1 MLVQH
6 KIMALAI
13 DINRYKS
20 IIRTEE
26 ATKTACIEPFFRLL
40 GWDFSNPLQVIPEF
54 TADFG
59 VKAGERVDYC
69 MKDEDTV
76 CLIVECKSIDV
87 KLSEKHI
94 SQLYRYFSVTDPHY
108 AVLTNG
114 VDYQIF
120 TDSIKQNIMDS
131 KPIFEFSIFD
141 LENISFEMLVTFL
154 SNPHFVD
161 GMDERDYKLSLL
173 QANNASLSYLLDVY
187 KTNLANSQV
196 YYSDYSE
203 DYDERS
209 SDFIECASVEPID
222 INDKPIDFN
231 TLQETMDNFY
241 QQSLVSEANKAY
253 SNSNGLVWNKSLSC
267 EDKFWQAAN
276 QGCLG
281 TRDYSILGDIF
292 IKILKYFGLM
302 LLGAVGVILIFSV
315 ILLVFN

>member
-173 QANNASLSYLLDVY
+173 QANNASLSYLFDVY

-253 SNSNGLVWNKSLSC
+253 SNSNGLVGNKSLSC

-281 TRDYSILGDIF
+281 TRDYSILGGIF

-302 LLGAVGVILIFSV
+302 LLGAVGIILIFSV

>member
-40 GWDFSNPLQVIPEF
+40 GWDFSNPLQVIPEY

-59 VKAGERVDYC
+59 VKEGERVDYC
-69 MKDEDTV
+69 MKDENIV
-76 CLIVECKSIDV
+76 CLIVECKSINTQ
-87 KLSEKHI
+87 LNEKHI
-94 SQLYRYFSVTDPHY
+94 SQLYRYFSVTNPCY

-120 TDSIKQNIMDS
+120 TDSNKQNVMDS
-131 KPIFEFSIFD
+131 KPIFEFNIFD

-161 GMDERDYKLSLL
+161 GADERDYKLRLL
-173 QANNASLSYLLDVY
+173 QEDNASLSYLLDVY

-209 SDFIECASVEPID
+209 SDFIECASVEPVD

-253 SNSNGLVWNKSLSC
+253 SNSNGLVGNKSLSC

-281 TRDYSILGDIF
+281 TRDYSILGGIF

>member
-161 GMDERDYKLSLL
+161 GMDESDCEECGSAVSDKAVACTKCGNPISHGKQTIIESPFTGQEDIGYKRECGAMQAQYDRAKLL
-173 QANNASLSYLLDVY
+173 FSGYVIIF
-187 KTNLANSQV
+187 NSV
-196 YYSDYSE
+196 LV
-203 DYDERS
+203 
-209 SDFIECASVEPID
+209 FLHIVFFAI
-222 INDKPIDFN
+222 FN
-231 TLQETMDNFY
+231 TDVNRELSVCAIINIVVTIMMT
-241 QQSLVSEANKAY
+241 
-253 SNSNGLVWNKSLSC
+253 LSC
-267 EDKFWQAAN
+267 VKKHPLL
-276 QGCLG
+276 C
-281 TRDYSILGDIF
+281 
-292 IKILKYFGLM
+292 
-302 LLGAVGVILIFSV
+302 LLGNIVLNIFVIVLVMLISV
-315 ILLVFN
+315 

>member
-69 MKDEDTV
+69 MKDEDIV

-94 SQLYRYFSVTDPHY
+94 SQLYRYFSVTDPLY

-161 GMDERDYKLSLL
+161 DMDERDYKLSLL

-187 KTNLANSQV
+187 KTNLADSQT

-203 DYDERS
+203 DYNERNS
-209 SDFIECASVEPID
+209 GFIESIDNESIDIDDEPID
-222 INDKPIDFN
+222 LA
-231 TLQETMDNFY
+231 TLQNTMNSFY
-241 QQSLVSEANKAY
+241 QQSLIDEANKAY
-253 SNSNGLVWNKSLSC
+253 SQNTEVTNQNIKLVLI
-267 EDKFWQAAN
+267 
-276 QGCLG
+276 GML
-281 TRDYSILGDIF
+281 TIVIF
-292 IKILKYFGLM
+292 IL
-302 LLGAVGVILIFSV
+302 AIF
-315 ILLVFN
+315 II

>member
-1 MLVQH
+1 MGYDV
-6 KIMALAI
+6 
-13 DINRYKS
+13 NS
-20 IIRTEE
+20 
-26 ATKTACIEPFFRLL
+26 PFE
-40 GWDFSNPLQVIPEF
+40 VVPEY
-54 TADFG
+54 TCDFG
-59 VKAGERVDYC
+59 VKEGERVDYC
-69 MKDEDTV
+69 MKDENIV
-76 CLIVECKSIDV
+76 CLIVECKSINTQ
-87 KLSEKHI
+87 LNEKHI
-94 SQLYRYFSVTDPHY
+94 SQLYRYFSVTSPCY

-120 TDSIKQNIMDS
+120 TDSNKQNVMDS
-131 KPIFEFSIFD
+131 KPIFEFNIFD

-161 GMDERDYKLSLL
+161 GADERDYKLRLL
-173 QANNASLSYLLDVY
+173 QEDNASLSYLLDVY
-187 KTNLANSQV
+187 KTNLADSQT

-253 SNSNGLVWNKSLSC
+253 SNSNGLVGNKSLSC

-281 TRDYSILGDIF
+281 TRDYSILGGIF

>member
-1 MLVQH
+1 MLVQY

-13 DINRYKS
+13 DINKYKFS
-20 IIRTEE
+20 IKTEE

-69 MKDEDTV
+69 MKDEDTI
-76 CLIVECKSIDV
+76 CLIVECKQIDV

-94 SQLYRYFSVTDPHY
+94 SQLYRYFSVTNPHY

-131 KPIFEFSIFD
+131 KPIFEFNIFD

-161 GMDERDYKLSLL
+161 GMDEMDYKLSLL
-173 QANNASLSYLLDVY
+173 QADNASLSYLLDVY
-187 KTNLANSQV
+187 KTNLANYQI
-196 YYSDYSE
+196 YFSDYSE
-203 DYDERS
+203 D
-209 SDFIECASVEPID
+209 C
-222 INDKPIDFN
+222 
-231 TLQETMDNFY
+231 NFY

-253 SNSNGLVWNKSLSC
+253 NHSNDLVGSKKLSYK
-267 EDKFWQAAN
+267 DKFWQAAN
-276 QGCLG
+276 QSYLG
-281 TRDYSILGDIF
+281 TRDYSILMDIF
-292 IKILKYFGLM
+292 IKLLKYLGLM
-302 LLGAVGVILIFSV
+302 LLGGIGVVLILSV
-315 ILLVFN
+315 ILSVSN

>member
-161 GMDERDYKLSLL
+161 DMDERDYKLRLL
-173 QANNASLSYLLDVY
+173 QEDNASLSYLLDVY
-187 KTNLANSQV
+187 KTNLADSQT

-253 SNSNGLVWNKSLSC
+253 SNSNGLVGNKSLSC

-281 TRDYSILGDIF
+281 TRDYSILGGIF

>member
-6 KIMALAI
+6 KKMALAI

-87 KLSEKHI
+87 KHI

-161 GMDERDYKLSLL
+161 DMDERDYKLRLL
-173 QANNASLSYLLDVY
+173 QEDNASLSYLLDVY
-187 KTNLANSQV
+187 KTNLADSQT

-253 SNSNGLVWNKSLSC
+253 SNSNGLVGNKSLSC

-281 TRDYSILGDIF
+281 TRDYSILGGIF

>member
-231 TLQETMDNFY
+231 TLQEIMDNFY
-241 QQSLVSEANKAY
+241 PTV
-253 SNSNGLVWNKSLSC
+253 
-267 EDKFWQAAN
+267 
-276 QGCLG
+276 
-281 TRDYSILGDIF
+281 
-292 IKILKYFGLM
+292 
-302 LLGAVGVILIFSV
+302 FSK
-315 ILLVFN
+315 

>member
-1 MLVQH
+1 
-6 KIMALAI
+6 
-13 DINRYKS
+13 
-20 IIRTEE
+20 
-26 ATKTACIEPFFRLL
+26 
-40 GWDFSNPLQVIPEF
+40 
-54 TADFG
+54 
-59 VKAGERVDYC
+59 
-69 MKDEDTV
+69 
-76 CLIVECKSIDV
+76 
-87 KLSEKHI
+87 
-94 SQLYRYFSVTDPHY
+94 
-108 AVLTNG
+108 
-114 VDYQIF
+114 
-120 TDSIKQNIMDS
+120 MDS

-253 SNSNGLVWNKSLSC
+253 SNSNGLVGNKSLSC

-276 QGCLG
+276 QSCLG

>member
-1 MLVQH
+1 MLVQY

-69 MKDEDTV
+69 MKDEDIV

-94 SQLYRYFSVTDPHY
+94 SQLYRYFSVTDAHY

-187 KTNLANSQV
+187 KTNLVNSQV

-209 SDFIECASVEPID
+209 
-222 INDKPIDFN
+222 N
-231 TLQETMDNFY
+231 
-241 QQSLVSEANKAY
+241 
-253 SNSNGLVWNKSLSC
+253 
-267 EDKFWQAAN
+267 
-276 QGCLG
+276 
-281 TRDYSILGDIF
+281 R
-292 IKILKYFGLM
+292 
-302 LLGAVGVILIFSV
+302 
-315 ILLVFN
+315 

>member
-20 IIRTEE
+20 IIRIEE

-69 MKDEDTV
+69 MKDEDIV

-94 SQLYRYFSVTDPHY
+94 SQLYRYFSVTDPLY

-187 KTNLANSQV
+187 KTNLADSQT

-203 DYDERS
+203 DYNERNS
-209 SDFIECASVEPID
+209 GFIESIDNESIDIDDEPID
-222 INDKPIDFN
+222 LA
-231 TLQETMDNFY
+231 TLQNTMNSFY
-241 QQSLVSEANKAY
+241 QQSLIDEANKAY
-253 SNSNGLVWNKSLSC
+253 SQNTEVTNQNIKLVLI
-267 EDKFWQAAN
+267 
-276 QGCLG
+276 GML
-281 TRDYSILGDIF
+281 TIVIF
-292 IKILKYFGLM
+292 IL
-302 LLGAVGVILIFSV
+302 AIF
-315 ILLVFN
+315 II

>member
-154 SNPHFVD
+154 SNLHFVD

-187 KTNLANSQV
+187 KTNLADSQT

-231 TLQETMDNFY
+231 TLQETMNNFY
-241 QQSLVSEANKAY
+241 QQSLVSGANKAY
-253 SNSNGLVWNKSLSC
+253 SNSNGLVGNKSLSC

>member
-1 MLVQH
+1 MLIQY

-13 DINRYKS
+13 DINKYKS
-20 IIRTEE
+20 SIRTEE

-94 SQLYRYFSVTDPHY
+94 SQLYRYFSVTNPHY
-108 AVLTNG
+108 AILTNG

-131 KPIFEFSIFD
+131 KPIFEFNIFD

-154 SNPHFVD
+154 SNPHFID

-173 QANNASLSYLLDVY
+173 QVDNASLSYLLDVY
-187 KTNLANSQV
+187 KTNLANSQT

-203 DYDERS
+203 DYNERS
-209 SDFIECASVEPID
+209 SGFIESVD
-222 INDKPIDFN
+222 NKPIDFD

-241 QQSLVSEANKAY
+241 QQSLVDEANKAY
-253 SNSNGLVWNKSLSC
+253 SSNRNSVMSNSLNTKG
-267 EDKFWQAAN
+267 EIRQAAY
-276 QGCLG
+276 QDSILG
-281 TRDYSILGDIF
+281 TRSYSILGDIF
-292 IKILKYFGLM
+292 FKLLKYFMLM
-302 LLGAVGVILIFSV
+302 LLGGLGTMVVIAVIFS
-315 ILLVFN
+315 IFN

>member
-1 MLVQH
+1 MLVQY

-94 SQLYRYFSVTDPHY
+94 SQLYRYFSVTNPHY

-203 DYDERS
+203 DYDERN

-231 TLQETMDNFY
+231 TLQETTDNFY

-253 SNSNGLVWNKSLSC
+253 SNSNGLVGNKSLSC

-276 QGCLG
+276 QGYLG

>member
-1 MLVQH
+1 
-6 KIMALAI
+6 
-13 DINRYKS
+13 
-20 IIRTEE
+20 
-26 ATKTACIEPFFRLL
+26 
-40 GWDFSNPLQVIPEF
+40 
-54 TADFG
+54 
-59 VKAGERVDYC
+59 
-69 MKDEDTV
+69 
-76 CLIVECKSIDV
+76 
-87 KLSEKHI
+87 
-94 SQLYRYFSVTDPHY
+94 
-108 AVLTNG
+108 
-114 VDYQIF
+114 
-120 TDSIKQNIMDS
+120 
-131 KPIFEFSIFD
+131 
-141 LENISFEMLVTFL
+141 MLVTFL

-161 GMDERDYKLSLL
+161 GIDERDYKLSLL

-231 TLQETMDNFY
+231 TLQET
-241 QQSLVSEANKAY
+241 SLVSEANKAY
-253 SNSNGLVWNKSLSC
+253 SNSNGLVGNKSLSC

-276 QGCLG
+276 QGWLG

>member
-94 SQLYRYFSVTDPHY
+94 SQLYRYFSVTDHHY
-108 AVLTNG
+108 AV
-114 VDYQIF
+114 
-120 TDSIKQNIMDS
+120 
-131 KPIFEFSIFD
+131 
-141 LENISFEMLVTFL
+141 
-154 SNPHFVD
+154 
-161 GMDERDYKLSLL
+161 
-173 QANNASLSYLLDVY
+173 
-187 KTNLANSQV
+187 
-196 YYSDYSE
+196 
-203 DYDERS
+203 
-209 SDFIECASVEPID
+209 
-222 INDKPIDFN
+222 
-231 TLQETMDNFY
+231 
-241 QQSLVSEANKAY
+241 
-253 SNSNGLVWNKSLSC
+253 
-267 EDKFWQAAN
+267 
-276 QGCLG
+276 
-281 TRDYSILGDIF
+281 
-292 IKILKYFGLM
+292 
-302 LLGAVGVILIFSV
+302 
-315 ILLVFN
+315 

>member
-1 MLVQH
+1 MYL
-6 KIMALAI
+6 
-13 DINRYKS
+13 D
-20 IIRTEE
+20 
-26 ATKTACIEPFFRLL
+26 
-40 GWDFSNPLQVIPEF
+40 
-54 TADFG
+54 
-59 VKAGERVDYC
+59 
-69 MKDEDTV
+69 DTV
-76 CLIVECKSIDV
+76 SLCCRVKS
-87 KLSEKHI
+87 
-94 SQLYRYFSVTDPHY
+94 
-108 AVLTNG
+108 G

-120 TDSIKQNIMDS
+120 TDSNKQNVMDS
-131 KPIFEFSIFD
+131 KPIFEFNIFD

-161 GMDERDYKLSLL
+161 GADERDYKLRLL
-173 QANNASLSYLLDVY
+173 QEDNASLSYLLDVY
-187 KTNLANSQV
+187 KTNLADSQT

-231 TLQETMDNFY
+231 TLQGTMDNFY

-253 SNSNGLVWNKSLSC
+253 SNSNGLVGNKSLSC

-281 TRDYSILGDIF
+281 TRDYSILGGIF

>member
-94 SQLYRYFSVTDPHY
+94 SQLYRYFSVIDHHY

-161 GMDERDYKLSLL
+161 GMDERDYKLRLL
-173 QANNASLSYLLDVY
+173 QEDNASLSYLLDVY
-187 KTNLANSQV
+187 KTNLADSQT

-231 TLQETMDNFY
+231 TLQETMNNFY

-253 SNSNGLVWNKSLSC
+253 SNSNGLVGNKSLSC